1 MDVRKGEIG
10 ITALMFAN
18 YYLILVTYY
27 LLKPARDSLF
37 LVKVSPELLPLVFV
51 ITALVTAPVVTL
63 YARASHSLKLNQ
75 MINITIGVIIL
86 NLFILRWLIQ
96 INESWVYYLFYTW
109 VSIYGALITSQ
120 FWLLANA
127 VYDASQAK
135 RIFTLLG
142 LGGIIGA
149 FTGGEVTSFFV
160 RTAGIAT
167 EDLLFFCMGFL
178 AVSALLV
185 TVIWSKKSKETSDSA
200 RRRSRKKEAPE
211 KLSGSYKAILRSRHL
226 LLTVGIIA
234 MTMMVASF
242 VDFQFKKVS
251 FEAFQTKAE
260 LTSFLG
266 KFYGRLSLA
275 SLVLQLLFAN
285 RLIKWLGVGGI
296 IMFLPI
302 TLFAGSAAMFMFP
315 GLIAAVLLRGTDGTL
330 KYSID
335 KTGRE
340 LLFLPV
346 PLAIKKKVKIFI
358 DLFVDRWFRGFA
370 GGLLLLCTLVLKMDV
385 KQLSLVVAGLLVVW
399 LVFVLLMRKEY
410 VNSFHKAIEKREID
424 LSGITMH
431 INDQAT
437 VNSLIISLG
446 SRSERQV
453 VYALEMLKSVKDV
466 ELVWPVLP
474 LLKNESVEVR
484 RKALE
489 VLHIHGD
496 ESQADE
502 VKHLL
507 KDESIAVR
515 AEAIH
520 FICSHSSRG
529 VTEEIGDYLRNA
541 DLGLSTLVSPA

>member
-1 MDVRKGEIG
+1 
-10 ITALMFAN
+10 
-18 YYLILVTYY
+18 
-27 LLKPARDSLF
+27 
-37 LVKVSPELLPLVFV
+37 
-51 ITALVTAPVVTL
+51 
-63 YARASHSLKLNQ
+63 
-75 MINITIGVIIL
+75 
-86 NLFILRWLIQ
+86 
-96 INESWVYYLFYTW
+96 
-109 VSIYGALITSQ
+109 
-120 FWLLANA
+120 
-127 VYDASQAK
+127 
-135 RIFTLLG
+135 
-142 LGGIIGA
+142 
-149 FTGGEVTSFFV
+149 
-160 RTAGIAT
+160 
-167 EDLLFFCMGFL
+167 
-178 AVSALLV
+178 
-185 TVIWSKKSKETSDSA
+185 
-200 RRRSRKKEAPE
+200 
-211 KLSGSYKAILRSRHL
+211 
-226 LLTVGIIA
+226 
-234 MTMMVASF
+234 
-242 VDFQFKKVS
+242 
-251 FEAFQTKAE
+251 
-260 LTSFLG
+260 
-266 KFYGRLSLA
+266 
-275 SLVLQLLFAN
+275 
-285 RLIKWLGVGGI
+285 
-296 IMFLPI
+296 MFLPI
-302 TLFAGSAAMFMFP
+302 AIFAGSAAMFIFP
-315 GLIAAVLLRGTDGTL
+315 GLIAAVLLRGSDGTL

-340 LLFLPV
+340 LLFLPI

-358 DLFVDRWFRGFA
+358 DLFIDRWFRGLA

-410 VNSFHKAIEKREID
+410 VNSFRKAIEKREID